1 MTGHHQMPC
10 CDVRKTSTGS
20 LRTLAAGLTL
30 LNCPEHPPSAPV
42 DRACARP
49 AKPYVEYDLSQR
61 PEDVRL
67 LKPSSCQKTP
77 ADRSK
82 LAGCVSRGQMLVQ
95 FNDGYDRDGVP
106 DLRRNVRTG
115 KRHQFTDDI
124 HSQVLRGTTIS
135 QA

>member
-1 MTGHHQMPC
+1 MPC

-106 DLRRNVRTG
+106 DLRHNVRTG
-115 KRHQFTDDI
+115 KLDP
-124 HSQVLRGTTIS
+124 
-135 QA
+135 